1 MFYDLFVN
9 LPMFFWRDSHVLFD
23 LIQVKP
29 TRVDEDADV
38 DIMTTE
44 KVAAFSDSDESEDGL
59 YFLPTVPDRDAS
71 PPRPPPSPV
80 PSPNTTSV
88 PKVAGSMTPSNSA
101 GSQDSDTEP
110 DGQQTEQNSEGEIIH
125 DSGFSPVELV
135 NNSSFWSV

>member
-1 MFYDLFVN
+1 MISLRTFPYFS
-9 LPMFFWRDSHVLFD
+9 SHILFD
-23 LIQVKP
+23 MIQVKP

-59 YFLPTVPDRDAS
+59 YFLPTIPDRDVS

-80 PSPNTTSV
+80 ASPNTASV

-110 DGQQTEQNSEGEIIH
+110 DGQHTEQNSEGEIL
-125 DSGFSPVELV
+125 PA
-135 NNSSFWSV
+135 

>member
-1 MFYDLFVN
+1 
-9 LPMFFWRDSHVLFD
+9 
-23 LIQVKP
+23 
-29 TRVDEDADV
+29 VDEDADV

-59 YFLPTVPDRDAS
+59 YFLPTIPDRDAS

-80 PSPNTTSV
+80 ASPNTAPI

-110 DGQQTEQNSEGEIIH
+110 DYNHAEQNSEGELKH
-125 DSGFSPVELV
+125 SYLDFPL
-135 NNSSFWSV
+135 

>member
-1 MFYDLFVN
+1 MVYV
-9 LPMFFWRDSHVLFD
+9 
-23 LIQVKP
+23 IQVKP

-71 PPRPPPSPV
+71 PPRQTPPSPV
-80 PSPNTTSV
+80 ANSPNTAQAV
-88 PKVAGSMTPSNSA
+88 PKVTAGSTTPSNSA

-110 DGQQTEQNSEGEIIH
+110 DYNHAEQNSEGELKCSFINH
-125 DSGFSPVELV
+125 FGLGQLASTSLV
-135 NNSSFWSV
+135 VNTFA